1 VAQRAWLIV
10 AAAALAACG
19 GGDGGPSGPFPGPL
33 GSIIV
38 APPSATIAVG
48 DTLRFHAT
56 EIDSTGHFVLQFPIN
71 WGVTDQ
77 TVAQISDSG
86 LVQALAAGID
96 TVVAIAQGKVGRA
109 ILHVS

>member
-1 VAQRAWLIV
+1 M

-19 GGDGGPSGPFPGPL
+19 GDDGGPTGPFPGPV
-33 GSIIV
+33 GSVIV
-38 APPSATIAVG
+38 APASVTIAVG
-48 DTLRFHAT
+48 DTVRFHAT
-56 EIDSTGHFVLQFPIN
+56 EIDSTGHFVLQFPLS

-86 LVQALAAGID
+86 LVQALVPGTD

-109 ILHVS
+109 VLHVS

>member
-1 VAQRAWLIV
+1 MAQKAWLIV

-19 GGDGGPSGPFPGPL
+19 GDAGGPTGPFPGPL
-33 GSIIV
+33 AVIIV
-38 APPSATIAVG
+38 APASATIAVG

-56 EIDSTGHFVLQFPIN
+56 ELDSTGHFVLQFPIN

-86 LVQALAAGID
+86 LVAALAPGTD
-96 TVVAIAQGKVGRA
+96 TVVATAQGKVGRA
-109 ILHVS
+109 VLHVS